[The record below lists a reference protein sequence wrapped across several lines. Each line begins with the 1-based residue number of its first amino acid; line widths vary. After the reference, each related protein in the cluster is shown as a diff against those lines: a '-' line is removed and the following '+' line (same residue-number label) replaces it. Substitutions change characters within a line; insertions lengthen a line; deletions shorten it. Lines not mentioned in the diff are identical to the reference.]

1 MNRPLDYYV
10 LERKGRLQAKF
21 VDKNT
26 RALVTEKSVAVIA
39 KEMKLDFD
47 GSASKRGNRRKAED
61 ICKLYIEKVLTKDMN
76 EKGIIQYC
84 LDFWNFDGERV
95 TLANKKSPNA
105 VARST
110 CYVNTGN
117 FTNHIKPYM
126 ESLGNPLLS
135 EVTSQ
140 MLNEIQDDLI
150 MRSGLSNAMI
160 EKTMRSVTTPI
171 NDAWKHGLVD
181 RPVRVDRIDTTGK
194 EKGILTPL
202 QLTEI
207 VRNLFEL
214 EKAGYHV
221 GANEGIALASLTGMR
236 MGEIRALK
244 TDQFEIVDEQTSIIH
259 ITRTWNE
266 HDHEKIPKGKRARQ
280 VTAPT
285 VIVKACIE
293 LAERNPYKTGRV
305 FWVMRNPDSVRSKT
319 FFEDNLYKAMEK
331 AGISEEDRKS
341 KNITFHSLR
350 HGFVSYLRYQVS
362 DSTMRL
368 AVGHRDKETTDRYTH
383 LNMDNLKELAE
394 STEKTF
400 ADVIAVQNGN

>member
-21 VDKNT
+21 VDKET

-61 ICKLYIEKVLTKDMN
+61 ICKLYIEKVLTKDTN

-171 NDAWKHGLVD
+171 NDAWKHGMVD

-214 EKAGYHV
+214 EKAGYHI

>member
-21 VDKNT
+21 VDKET

-150 MRSGLSNAMI
+150 MSSGLSNAMI

-214 EKAGYHV
+214 EKAGYHI

-236 MGEIRALK
+236 MGEVRALK
-244 TDQFEIVDEQTSIIH
+244 VDQFEIVDEQTSIIH

-293 LAERNPYKTGRV
+293 LAEKNPHKTGRV
-305 FWVMRNPDSVRSKT
+305 FWVLRNPDSVRSKT
-319 FFEDNLYKAMEK
+319 FFEDNLYKAMK
-331 AGISEEDRKS
+331 AAGISEEDRKS

-368 AVGHRDKETTDRYTH
+368 AVGHKDKETTDKYTH

>member
-1 MNRPLDYYV
+1 MNRPLDYYL

-21 VDKNT
+21 VDKGT

-39 KEMKLDFD
+39 KELKIDFD
-47 GSASKRGNRRKAED
+47 GSATKRGNRRKAEE
-61 ICKLYIEKVLTKDMN
+61 ICTQYIEKVLTKDMN

-84 LDFWNFDGERV
+84 LDYWDFDGERV

-126 ESLGNPLLS
+126 EKLGNPLLS
-135 EVTSQ
+135 DVTSQ

-150 MRSGLSNAMI
+150 MKSGLSNAMI

-171 NDAWKHGLVD
+171 NDAWKHGMVD

-214 EKAGYHV
+214 EKAGYHI

-331 AGISEEDRKS
+331 AGISEKDRKS

>member
-1 MNRPLDYYV
+1 MNRPLDYYL

-21 VDKNT
+21 VDKGT

-39 KEMKLDFD
+39 KELKIDFD
-47 GSASKRGNRRKAED
+47 GSATKRGNRRKAEE
-61 ICKLYIEKVLTKDMN
+61 ICTQYIEKVLTKDMN

-84 LDFWNFDGERV
+84 LDYWDFDGERV

-126 ESLGNPLLS
+126 EKLGNPLLS
-135 EVTSQ
+135 DVTSQ

-150 MRSGLSNAMI
+150 MKSGLSNAMI

-171 NDAWKHGLVD
+171 NDAWKHGMVD

-214 EKAGYHV
+214 EKAGYHI
-221 GANEGIALASLTGMR
+221 GANEG
-236 MGEIRALK
+236 
-244 TDQFEIVDEQTSIIH
+244 
-259 ITRTWNE
+259 
-266 HDHEKIPKGKRARQ
+266 
-280 VTAPT
+280 
-285 VIVKACIE
+285 
-293 LAERNPYKTGRV
+293 
-305 FWVMRNPDSVRSKT
+305 
-319 FFEDNLYKAMEK
+319 
-331 AGISEEDRKS
+331 
-341 KNITFHSLR
+341 
-350 HGFVSYLRYQVS
+350 
-362 DSTMRL
+362 
-368 AVGHRDKETTDRYTH
+368 
-383 LNMDNLKELAE
+383 
-394 STEKTF
+394 
-400 ADVIAVQNGN
+400 